1 MKPWLAA
8 IAVLP
13 FAFVAFAASAARA
26 ADDAAIARGA
36 YLFAAADCA
45 TCHTDVKNHGAPL
58 AGGRALV
65 TEFGTFY
72 TPNITPDPTNG
83 IGRWSL
89 ADFRRALRD
98 GIGRNG
104 AYLYPV
110 FPFTSYS
117 GMNDSDIA
125 DLYAYLM
132 TQKPDSTPNKPD
144 EIKFPFAFRPLLA
157 AWRLLYFT
165 PGPLLPIGEKSPE
178 WNRGRYLSEAVVHCQ
193 ECHTPRNFF
202 GAVENGAHAYAGNP
216 NGPDGVRSSNITP
229 DKDTGIGQW
238 SVADIAGLLKTG
250 QTPDGDAVNRQMS
263 DVIKGTATLA
273 ESDRQAIAVYLK
285 SLPPLHATP
294 RN

>member
-13 FAFVAFAASAARA
+13 FAFVALRARA

-65 TEFGTFY
+65 TKFGTFY
-72 TPNITPDPTNG
+72 TPNITPDPVNG

-89 ADFRRALRD
+89 ADFRRALHN

-110 FPFTSYS
+110 FPFTSYT
-117 GMNDSDIA
+117 GMSDGDIA

-144 EIKFPFAFRPLLA
+144 DVKFLFSFRPLLA
-157 AWRLLYFT
+157 VWRLLYFV
-165 PGPLLPIGEKSPE
+165 PGPLQPVADKSAE
-178 WNRGRYLSEAVVHCQ
+178 WNRGRYLSEAVAHCQ
-193 ECHTPRNFF
+193 ECHTPRNLL
-202 GAVENGAHAYAGNP
+202 GAIESGAHAYAGNP

-238 SVADIAGLLKTG
+238 SVAGIAGLLKTG

-263 DVIKGTATLA
+263 DVVKGTATLA
-273 ESDRQAIAVYLK
+273 DSDRQAIAIYLK

>member
-13 FAFVAFAASAARA
+13 FAFAASRARA
-26 ADDAAIARGA
+26 ADNAAIARGA
-36 YLFAAADCA
+36 YIFAAADCA

-72 TPNITPDPTNG
+72 TPNITPDRANG

-89 ADFRRALRD
+89 ADFKRALRD
-98 GIGRNG
+98 GIRRDG
-104 AYLYPV
+104 AHLYPA

-117 GMNDSDIA
+117 GMSDSDIA

-132 TQKPDSTPNKPD
+132 TQKPDPTPNKPD
-144 EIKFPFAFRPLLA
+144 DIKFPFSFRPLLVV
-157 AWRLLYFT
+157 WRTLYFT
-165 PGPLLPIGEKSPE
+165 PGPLQPAADKSPE
-178 WNRGRYLSEAVVHCQ
+178 WNRGRYLSEAVAHCQ

-202 GAVENGAHAYAGNP
+202 GAVETGAAHAYAGNP
-216 NGPDGVRSSNITP
+216 NGPDGVRSSDITP
-229 DKDTGIGQW
+229 DNDTGIGQW
-238 SVADIAGLLKTG
+238 SVADITRLLKTG
-250 QTPDGDAVNRQMS
+250 ETPDGDAVDRQMS
-263 DVIKGTATLA
+263 DVVKGTAILTD
-273 ESDRQAIAVYLK
+273 SDRQAIAVYLK

>member
-8 IAVLP
+8 IAVIP
-13 FAFVAFAASAARA
+13 FALFVSPVRA

-36 YLFAAADCA
+36 YIFAAADCA
-45 TCHTDVKNHGAPL
+45 TCHTDTKNNGAPL
-58 AGGRALV
+58 AGGRPLV
-65 TEFGTFY
+65 TAFGTFY
-72 TPNITPDPTNG
+72 TPNITPDPANG

-89 ADFRRALRD
+89 ADFSRALRD
-98 GIGRNG
+98 GMRRDG

-117 GMNDSDIA
+117 GMSDGDIA

-132 TQKPDSTPNKPD
+132 MQKPDPAPDKPD
-144 EIKFPFAFRPLLA
+144 NIKFPFAFRPLLIV
-157 AWRLLYFT
+157 WRMLYFT
-165 PGPLLPIGEKSPE
+165 PGPLQPTADKSPE

-193 ECHTPRNFF
+193 ECHTPRNFL
-202 GAVENGAHAYAGNP
+202 GAVESGTHAYAGNP
-216 NGPDGVRSSNITP
+216 NGPDGLRSSNITP

-250 QTPDGDAVNRQMS
+250 HTQDGDTVNRQMS
-263 DVIKGTATLA
+263 DVAKGTAVLTD
-273 ESDRQAIAVYLK
+273 SDRQAIAVYLK

>member
-8 IAVLP
+8 IAVIP
-13 FAFVAFAASAARA
+13 FALFASPARA

-36 YLFAAADCA
+36 YIFAAADCA
-45 TCHTDVKNHGAPL
+45 TCHTDTKNSGAPL
-58 AGGRALV
+58 AGGRPLV
-65 TEFGTFY
+65 TAFGTFY
-72 TPNITPDPTNG
+72 TPNITPDPVSG

-89 ADFRRALRD
+89 ADFSRALRD
-98 GIGRNG
+98 GIRRDG

-117 GMNDSDIA
+117 GMSDGDIA

-132 TQKPDSTPNKPD
+132 TQKPDPAPDKPD
-144 EIKFPFAFRPLLA
+144 NIKFPFAFRPLLIV
-157 AWRLLYFT
+157 WRMLYFT
-165 PGPLLPIGEKSPE
+165 PGPLQPAADKSPE

-193 ECHTPRNFF
+193 ECHTPRNFL
-202 GAVENGAHAYAGNP
+202 GAVESGAHAYAGNP

-250 QTPDGDAVNRQMS
+250 HTQDGDTVNRQMS
-263 DVIKGTATLA
+263 DVAKGTAVLTD
-273 ESDRQAIAVYLK
+273 SDRQAIALYLK

>member
-8 IAVLP
+8 IAVLS
-13 FAFVAFAASAARA
+13 FAFAASSARA
-26 ADDAAIARGA
+26 ADDTAIARGA

-45 TCHTDVKNHGAPL
+45 TCHTDVKNHGAAL

-65 TEFGTFY
+65 TKFGTFY

-89 ADFRRALRD
+89 VDFRRALHD
-98 GIGRNG
+98 GIGRDG

-110 FPFTSYS
+110 FPFTSYT
-117 GMNDSDIA
+117 GMSDSDIA

-132 TQKPDSTPNKPD
+132 TQKPDPTPNKPD
-144 EIKFPFAFRPLLA
+144 QIKFPFAFRPLLVV
-157 AWRLLYFT
+157 WRMLYFT
-165 PGPLLPIGEKSPE
+165 PETLQLVADKNPE

-202 GAVENGAHAYAGNP
+202 GALEGGAHAYAGNP

-229 DKDTGIGQW
+229 DKDTGTGLW

-250 QTPDGDAVNRQMS
+250 HSPNGDAVNRQMN
-263 DVIKGTATLA
+263 DVVTGTAVLTD
-273 ESDRQAIAVYLK
+273 SDRHAIAVYLK

>member
-13 FAFVAFAASAARA
+13 FAFAVSSARA
-26 ADDAAIARGA
+26 AGDTAIARGA

-65 TEFGTFY
+65 TKFGTFY
-72 TPNITPDPTNG
+72 TPNITPDPAKG

-89 ADFRRALRD
+89 VDFRRALRD
-98 GIGRNG
+98 GINRDG

-110 FPFTSYS
+110 FPFTSYT
-117 GMNDSDIA
+117 GMSDSDIA

-132 TQKPDSTPNKPD
+132 TQKPDPTPDRPD
-144 EIKFPFAFRPLLA
+144 EIRFPFGFRPLLVV
-157 AWRLLYFT
+157 WRMLYFA
-165 PGPLLPIGEKSPE
+165 PGPLQSVADKNAE

-193 ECHTPRNFF
+193 ECHTPRNFL
-202 GAVENGAHAYAGNP
+202 GAIEGSAHAYAGNP
-216 NGPDGVRSSNITP
+216 NGPDGLRSSDITP
-229 DKDTGIGQW
+229 DNDTGIGQW
-238 SVADIAGLLKTG
+238 RVADIAGLLKTG
-250 QTPDGDAVNRQMS
+250 HSPDGDAVNRQMS
-263 DVIKGTATLA
+263 DVVKGTDLLTD
-273 ESDRQAIAVYLK
+273 SDRQAIAVYLK